1 MAKPVWT
8 KEVSD
13 TSYIKFG
20 LVVNPAKAILS
31 FETETKATF
40 GISVIPM
47 SHKLWQAN
55 QPTSNTFIT
64 LNMKG
69 DTISVV

>member
-47 SHKLWQAN
+47 SHKL
-55 QPTSNTFIT
+55 
-64 LNMKG
+64 
-69 DTISVV
+69 

>member
-8 KEVSD
+8 KEDADKVSD

-47 SHKLWQAN
+47 SHKL
-55 QPTSNTFIT
+55 
-64 LNMKG
+64 
-69 DTISVV
+69 